1 MNRSEITLLE
11 NETLIWGQSKKKNL
25 LSLRYVVPIIIFA
38 LNLIILIATVWVIM
52 IDFFWVSFIFVF
64 LMVIGTCYFIWITM
78 NYVKTL
84 RKNLKLSDDKLKN
97 YEYFDIITNQRYIR
111 RSYFLNFYKDYSIY
125 PKDVLEIEDDVFFL
139 NLKSVRR
146 ILFLLRRS
154 TIAIQA
160 TDSEV
165 PEGFLVKFHRDK
177 VSEFPAVRNSLIAL
191 LDLEYVEGKRGIY
204 EIYHSILF
212 Y

>member
-125 PKDVLEIEDDVFFL
+125 PKDVYEIVDDVFFL

-146 ILFLLRRS
+146 ILFLLRLS

-204 EIYHSILF
+204 EIYHSRLF

>member
-1 MNRSEITLLE
+1 MIA
-11 NETLIWGQSKKKNL
+11 
-25 LSLRYVVPIIIFA
+25 VV
-38 LNLIILIATVWVIM
+38 
-52 IDFFWVSFIFVF
+52 S
-64 LMVIGTCYFIWITM
+64 TCYFIWIGL
-78 NYVKTL
+78 KDL
-84 RKNLKLSDDKLKN
+84 KKRRRILKLSDDKLKN

-165 PEGFLVKFHRDK
+165 PEGFLIKFHRDK
-177 VSEFPAVRNSLIAL
+177 VSEFPVVRNSLITL
-191 LDLEYVEGKRGIY
+191 LDLKYVEGKQCIY
-204 EIYHSILF
+204 EIYNSRLF